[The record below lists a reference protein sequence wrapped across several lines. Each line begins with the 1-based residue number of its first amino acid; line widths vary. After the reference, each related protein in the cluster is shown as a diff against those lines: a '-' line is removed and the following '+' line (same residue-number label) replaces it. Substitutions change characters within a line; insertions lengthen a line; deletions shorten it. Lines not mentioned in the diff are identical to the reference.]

1 MPKFKALSLAEAW
14 PDEWK
19 YLIQDREQIAIGVDP
34 ATTTKKLSNPTSI
47 VVTGKIGNDYF
58 VRAAI
63 RFKTD
68 DPAVTRA
75 MLSRALDLPPGRRVR
90 RIVVLATSERFFAT
104 DLRSHFAGKA
114 PVELVIESE
123 KVSYMGEEMT
133 YKLYLGN
140 LVVNMFNDAHLFVPN
155 AVWLRNDLRQPEGAT
170 FMADPDENGNH
181 ADAFCALGA
190 ALHGLTGA
198 GGPVQATAVPLSKI
212 GSPLRLRRNLKNPY
226 AERFVRPLYG
236 TIATR

>member
-1 MPKFKALSLAEAW
+1 MSKIRALTPAEAW

-19 YLIQDREQIAIGVDP
+19 YLLGDGPIAVGVDP

-47 VVTGKIGNDYF
+47 VVTQGEGLDYI

-63 RFKTD
+63 RFKTN

-75 MLSRALDLPPGRRVR
+75 FIDRAIDLPNNKRVR
-90 RIVVLATSERFFAT
+90 RVVILATSERFFAT
-104 DLRSHFAGKA
+104 DERSRLAGRV

-123 KVSYMGEEMT
+123 KTSYMGEEMT
-133 YKLYLGN
+133 FKLYLGN
-140 LVVNMFNDAHLFVPN
+140 LVVNTLNDNRLAVPN

-170 FMADPDENGNH
+170 FIAEPDENGNH

-190 ALHGLTGA
+190 SLHGLISA
-198 GGPVQATAVPLSKI
+198 GGPVTAAAVPLSTI
-212 GSPLRLRRNLKNPY
+212 GSPPAVRPGLKNPLAHLFAKRY
-226 AERFVRPLYG
+226 AVSPR
-236 TIATR
+236 